1 MSTEANQAIIVVGVL
16 VEVASIA
23 AVVSL
28 WRGPGKIVTKLLWTV
43 GTLVPFFGIV
53 AYAAWHDPPPPSD
66 PIDRPPGRDW
76 DVPPRT

>member
-1 MSTEANQAIIVVGVL
+1 VSDTIIVLAVL
-16 VEVASIA
+16 FEVASIA

-28 WRGPGKIVTKLLWTV
+28 WRGPGRIAAKLLWTLV
-43 GTLVPFFGIV
+43 TLVPFFGIV
-53 AYAAWHDPPPPSD
+53 AYAVWHDPPPPSD